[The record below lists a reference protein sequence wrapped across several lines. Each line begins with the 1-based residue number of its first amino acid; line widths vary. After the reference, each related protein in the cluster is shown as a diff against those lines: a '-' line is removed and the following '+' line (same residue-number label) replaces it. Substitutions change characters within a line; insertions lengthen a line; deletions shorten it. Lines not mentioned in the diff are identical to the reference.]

1 MSEFERTETNERFGA
16 FVDALTE
23 RDSISGQHKAQLH
36 ELRERLSRKNA
47 AIVYASME
55 VYDREEND
63 LKGGG
68 GLGILAGDTR
78 RVYEELGIP
87 EVVLTPFY
95 TEESHQ
101 TLQDFWQIERL
112 DATDPNRLYQHMG
125 NVAVATGG
133 DSRVHLDVF
142 ERDLGSTRI
151 LTVTE
156 PNFGELYP
164 GGNSG
169 NHRLYQEI
177 SLGFGGYKALKNAGI
192 EPVFTQLNEAPTV
205 FLSLAHIDDA
215 VLQGATLEDA
225 LATVRAQ
232 TLFTNH
238 TLVPAVEGEFGLAQF
253 EHFVMPNI
261 ESAELKEWITS
272 LFNEQ
277 NRLRLSLLAAEV
289 SGVQSG
295 VSKLHAE
302 VADYYHAS
310 GDKVEFH
317 AVTHGISQKWIHP
330 EIYEAFR
337 NQGVLDEF
345 GLPTPDY
352 LTAIDTFDIVTVR
365 TLKQAAKDEMNRI
378 LAERVDQYGQPIYIP
393 DTAVTFDFK
402 RRFASYKRPNMPFE
416 QPDVLARILA
426 EHDGHFL
433 LTGKPHP
440 NDDGMKDELHRIL
453 QLIDGHPVL
462 RDRVHYVVDYDEE
475 VGRALA
481 LGADIAL
488 NLPVVGEE
496 ACGTSWMKDI
506 ANFKVLISTPD
517 GGVADVVPIECLEVS
532 GDEQQAVYTQMAN
545 AATIVRD
552 DKKYL
557 AEVKRELGA
566 YIETI
571 SGARMAA
578 DYLDLLALASLKNN
592 R

>member
-1 MSEFERTETNERFGA
+1 MPGTERTAATERFGA
-16 FVDALTE
+16 FVDVLTE
-23 RDSISGQHKAQLH
+23 RDGLAEDHKAKLL
-36 ELRERLSRKNA
+36 ELKERLSGKRT

-68 GLGILAGDTR
+68 GLGVLAGDTR

-101 TLQDFWQIERL
+101 TLEDFWQVERL
-112 DATDPNRLYQHMG
+112 DSTDPNRLYQNLG
-125 NVAVATGG
+125 NVAVATGS

-142 ERDLGSTRI
+142 GRELGSTKI

-177 SLGFGGYKALKNAGI
+177 ALGFGGYKVLKREDI

-205 FLSLAHIDDA
+205 FLSIAHIDDL
-215 VLQGATLEDA
+215 VTQGASLAEALE
-225 LATVRAQ
+225 TVQAQ

-238 TLVPAVEGEFGLAQF
+238 TLVPAVEGEFGWAQF

-261 ESAELKEWITS
+261 ESQEVKDWIAT
-272 LFNEQ
+272 LFDEQ

-302 VADYYHAS
+302 VADYYHAD
-310 GDKVEFH
+310 GRKVEFK
-317 AVTHGISQKWIHP
+317 AVTNGISQKWIHP
-330 EIYEAFR
+330 GIYEAFR
-337 NQGVLDEF
+337 DRGVLDEF
-345 GLPTPDY
+345 GLPTPEHAA
-352 LTAIDTFDIVTVR
+352 AIDTFNIATIR
-365 TLKQAAKDEMNRI
+365 ELKQAAKDEMNRI
-378 LAERVDQYGQPIYIP
+378 LAGREDQYGQPIHIP
-393 DTAVTFDFK
+393 DGAITFDFK
-402 RRFASYKRPNMPFE
+402 RRFASYKRPDMPFS
-416 QPDVLARILA
+416 QPDILARILA

-453 QLIDGHPVL
+453 QLVDSHPVL

-481 LGADIAL
+481 LGADAAL

-506 ANFKVLISTPD
+506 ANFKILISTPD
-517 GGVADVVPIECLEVS
+517 GGVADVQPIACLEVN
-532 GDEQQAVYTQMAN
+532 GDEHASLYEQMNN
-545 AATIVRD
+545 AATIIRD
-552 DKKYL
+552 DVKYE
-557 AEVKRELGA
+557 AEVKRELSA

-578 DYLDLLALASLKNN
+578 DYLDLLALASLAN